1 MRRPKSRK
9 ETDKSSPYFRAGA
22 IALVFIVIGYQTA
35 LFVNRAAILRIEA
48 LRDRPDTVYIYQGL
62 PPKAQTGMIHM
73 PRLKGPIRKAGMNQ
87 GPLGKDRKSDGKHST
102 ARLFRR

>member
-9 ETDKSSPYFRAGA
+9 ETDKSSPDFGAGA

-48 LRDRPDTVYIYQGL
+48 LRDSPDTVYI
-62 PPKAQTGMIHM
+62 
-73 PRLKGPIRKAGMNQ
+73 
-87 GPLGKDRKSDGKHST
+87 
-102 ARLFRR
+102 